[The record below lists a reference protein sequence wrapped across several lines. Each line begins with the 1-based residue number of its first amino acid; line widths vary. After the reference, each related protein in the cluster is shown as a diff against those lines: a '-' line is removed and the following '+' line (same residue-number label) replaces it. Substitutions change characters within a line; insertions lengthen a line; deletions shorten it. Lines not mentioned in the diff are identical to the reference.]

1 MKKVNDFYNA
11 KVEEISHTL
20 SMLEDH
26 VRSSH
31 HLNASLIQT
40 HDRNRLRKSRSNKS
54 QSLMLNTDAEI
65 GQEGEQLEASSEN
78 DGRKSQNDISRE
90 MESVKRAI
98 IDLHR
103 RSKLLEN
110 FAIMNTTAFV
120 HIIKKFESILM
131 EHQGRFSFVGNDD
144 NICGGGVQASSLC
157 EKMVREFNQYCRAW
171 DIQSL

>member
-40 HDRNRLRKSRSNKS
+40 HDRNRLSKSRSSKS

-65 GQEGEQLEASSEN
+65 GQVGEQLEASEY

-90 MESVKRAI
+90 IESVKRAI

-144 NICGGGVQASSLC
+144 IICGGGVQASSLC
-157 EKMVREFNQYCRAW
+157 EKMVRELYQ
-171 DIQSL
+171 